1 MIYKVIVTNDRNES
15 ITLDLFDP
23 FSSGFVV
30 RSIDGLGPVDADL
43 NFAESAPVDGG
54 SFNGARQGTRNIVFD
69 LVFLDT
75 NVSIERVRHL
85 SYKYWPVKRKVK
97 IRVETD
103 ERTLE
108 TDGYVEKN
116 EPAIWADDFEGCQ
129 ISVLCESPYFTN
141 PKEMT
146 NKLSDVVDSFHF
158 PFASEE
164 DPGELT
170 FGYLNVNRDVIVK
183 NQGDVSTGV
192 IFELRAYGSVTNPVI
207 YNYLTREWFGLT
219 FTMIEGDIIRI
230 NTQRGNK
237 TVTLT
242 REGVTYNIINYMT
255 SSVEGSA
262 SSLTWLQLDVGDQ
275 AFVLY
280 FEEWETDPSL
290 LDLIIKHKDQYLG
303 V

>member
-30 RSIDGLGPVDADL
+30 RSIDGLGPVDANL

-141 PKEMT
+141 PKEVKD
-146 NKLSDVVDSFHF
+146 KLSDVVDTFHF
-158 PFASEE
+158 PFASEA

-170 FGYLNVNRDVIVK
+170 FGYINMERNVVIK
-183 NQGDVSTGV
+183 NQGDVSTGL
-192 IFELRAYGSVTNPVI
+192 IFELKAYGTVTNPIIV
-207 YNYLTREWFGLT
+207 NYLTNEWFGLD
-219 FTMIEGDIIRI
+219 FTMREGDVIRVS
-230 NTQRGNK
+230 TQRGNK

-242 REGVTYNIINYMT
+242 REGVTYNIINYIK
-255 SSVEGSA
+255 SSIEGNLNT
-262 SSLTWLQLDVGDQ
+262 LTWLQLDVGDN
-275 AFVLY
+275 AFVLS
-280 FEEWETDPSL
+280 FNEVETNPSY
-290 LDLIIKHKDQYLG
+290 LDLIIRHNDQYLG
-303 V
+303 I